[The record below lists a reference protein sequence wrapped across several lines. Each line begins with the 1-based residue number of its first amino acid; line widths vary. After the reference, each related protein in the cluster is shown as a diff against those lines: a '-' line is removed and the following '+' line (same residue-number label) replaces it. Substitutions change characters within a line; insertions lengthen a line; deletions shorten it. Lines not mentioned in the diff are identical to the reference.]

1 MLPGWYIVNKII
13 IFCEKIVFTYEGSPI
28 DKTTSGP
35 SLEAQ
40 EQPLGRVATERSSI
54 RLWPAC
60 KALRVCLG
68 LWHEIHLE
76 QLRSIVIEIHS
87 GHNDID
93 SGDLLLRASS
103 AGLRL
108 QTSDF
113 DLLEGNVRMIYESS
127 SGLIR
132 FQGLLNESALK
143 LRIPYRLENDT
154 KEISI
159 RTEVRYSTKGES
171 YTYGDIFNL
180 SILLPLGVNVQDIF
194 KRSSLFSKFA
204 ISASTSVPLR
214 LLNCRLEGTDDFEAV
229 SIPMEESNL
238 LVSPKQ
244 PVSMVCRIARRSR
257 ESSKELSLRR
267 RLSMHIEY
275 QCLDEEICAS
285 ISHQLLTDL
294 SMSDFA
300 KFSRLLQPWA
310 EMVTRS
316 HLLNYDLDVVGLS
329 REVGVGSFHEFAW
342 QRLLEGVPRGI
353 REDLSMWL
361 QEWHQVQILST

>member
-1 MLPGWYIVNKII
+1 MLPGWYVVDKIMI
-13 IFCEKIVFTYEGSPI
+13 SCEQIVFTYEGSPI
-28 DKTTSGP
+28 DKATSGP
-35 SLEAQ
+35 SMEAQ
-40 EQPLGRVATERSSI
+40 EQPLGHVIAERSSI

-60 KALRVCLG
+60 KALRVCLR
-68 LWHEIHLE
+68 LCHEIHLE

-113 DLLEGNVRMIYESS
+113 DLLEGKAWMTYESS

-132 FQGLLNESALK
+132 FKGLLNESTLK
-143 LRIPYRLENDT
+143 LRIPYRLENDM
-154 KEISI
+154 KEISV
-159 RTEVRYSTKGES
+159 RTEVRYSTRGES
-171 YTYGDIFNL
+171 YTYGDVFNV

-194 KRSSLFSKFA
+194 KRNSLFSKFA

-214 LLNCRLEGTDDFEAV
+214 LLKCRLEGTDDFEAV

-238 LVSPKQ
+238 FVSPKQ

-257 ESSKELSLRR
+257 EYSMEHSLGR

-275 QCLDEEICAS
+275 QCLDEEICTS
-285 ISHQLLTDL
+285 ISNQLLTDL
-294 SMSDFA
+294 SMSNFA
-300 KFSRLLQPWA
+300 KFCRLLQPWV
-310 EMVTRS
+310 EMATRS
-316 HLLNYDLDVVGLS
+316 RLLNYDLDAVGLS
-329 REVGVGSFHEFAW
+329 REVGVGSFDEFSW
-342 QRLLEGVPRGI
+342 QRLLEGVPGGI
-353 REDLSMWL
+353 REDLGLWL
-361 QEWHQVQILST
+361 QEWHQVRILST